1 MKHSWNLFF
10 LNVVDCG
17 VSISLRFDALNTETA
32 NSPLTSLPKHLR
44 LEWVACY
51 VNWAVVLT
59 WPKSINRTVNSWF
72 AIQRTI
78 RFKINIGWTVAISKI
93 LSPKSSSAKTIVT
106 TWWQFWSTQWNFFHS
121 SLICH
126 VIYYFSWNINV
137 GDITGGTL
145 KAFQEKSKFNHADKC
160 SFTCFPWHFR

>member
-32 NSPLTSLPKHLR
+32 NSPFTSLPKHLR

-126 VIYYFSWNINV
+126 MIYYFSWNINV

-145 KAFQEKSKFNHADKC
+145 KAFQEKSKCNHADKC
-160 SFTCFPWHFR
+160 SFTCFSWHFR